1 MTYIY
6 DVILNF
12 TSSNY
17 FDFFEWNKSDS
28 LINLKKVPIICVDEN
43 TLYDFI
49 NFKIKVSN
57 KLIREIEDKSI
68 FLKKYKNKYNYCVIL
83 SSKERSIGICFE
95 KNGNILYKSS
105 MLLDEEDEANKI
117 AYKLKKTYIKYKKY
131 KVNKNKILRC
141 DLNKKNIILK
151 EIYDI
156 YKNNEI
162 DKLKYIYY
170 ELYNKELTDI
180 EKIYHD
186 LTKNI
191 DDIICKYD
199 FFLNLLKIE

>member
-68 FLKKYKNKYNYCVIL
+68 FLKKYKNKYNFFIIL

-170 ELYNKELTDI
+170 ELFNKELTDI

-191 DDIICKYD
+191 DDIIFKFD